1 MWFIFSHPCGFMLSI
16 SFCLNAFREHMVGFC
31 FIIQPGN
38 LFLLIGWF
46 SPFIFN
52 VIVDVVGFVFTTWLF
67 VFRLYFLVFL
77 PLLVFYLL
85 TFPPTSP
92 QPPPGTAWS
101 AGICFPTRDLTQAL
115 SSLKAWSVNHRTSR
129 KFPVLGS
136 LSFRR
141 VPFLFPLF
149 IS

>member
-1 MWFIFSHPCGFMLSI
+1 
-16 SFCLNAFREHMVGFC
+16 MVGFC

-92 QPPPGTAWS
+92 QPPPGTA
-101 AGICFPTRDLTQAL
+101 
-115 SSLKAWSVNHRTSR
+115 
-129 KFPVLGS
+129 
-136 LSFRR
+136 
-141 VPFLFPLF
+141 
-149 IS
+149 